1 MDEKEL
7 NGTPADESADLA
19 LDGSLELDDES
30 ETDDGEVE
38 IPEDAEA
45 DTDADTDADAG
56 EKTEAESEDDFD
68 LERALEE
75 AFAEDGG
82 EDDTDGDEKPGE
94 KSTTPEDAGEKK
106 SDAETAP
113 DAEPATGDQK
123 KEDTPE
129 ESEDVKKL
137 RADYEKL
144 KRRSR
149 DALKS
154 LGIESEDT
162 VEGLERLAREQSDMT
177 DEEYRADL
185 ARRDAEE
192 DDAARKRQDDA
203 MKRLAAVRSGI
214 EKKKASDLAAIHE
227 VYPTSKK
234 YTKLDDIPNFE
245 RYKQLRDGGASA
257 DEAFSAVNAADIAAD
272 LGEIAHRRSLE
283 ASKSHLKSVAGKSAG
298 GTVKIPASEY
308 RMIKGLLGDDVS
320 DAEIAKY
327 YKKVTKG

>member
-56 EKTEAESEDDFD
+56 EKAEAESEDDFD

-75 AFAEDGG
+75 AFAEDGD

-129 ESEDVKKL
+129 ESDEVKKL

-149 DALKS
+149 DVLKS

-203 MKRLAAVRSGI
+203 VKKLAAVRSGI

-234 YTKLDDIPNFE
+234 YAKLDDIPNFE

-257 DEAFSAVNAADIAAD
+257 AEAFSAVNAADIAAD

>member
-30 ETDDGEVE
+30 ETDDSEVE

-45 DTDADTDADAG
+45 DTDADAAADAG
-56 EKTEAESEDDFD
+56 EKPEAEGEDDFD

-75 AFAEDGG
+75 AFAEDGS

-113 DAEPATGDQK
+113 DAEPAAGDQK

-129 ESEDVKKL
+129 ESEEVKKL

-234 YTKLDDIPNFE
+234 YAKLDDIPNFE

-257 DEAFSAVNAADIAAD
+257 AEAFSAVNAADIAAD

-320 DAEIAKY
+320 DTEIAKY
-327 YKKVTKG
+327 YKKVKGK

>member
-30 ETDDGEVE
+30 ETDDSEVE

-45 DTDADTDADAG
+45 DTDADAAADAG
-56 EKTEAESEDDFD
+56 EKPEAESEDDFD
-68 LERALEE
+68 LESALEE
-75 AFAEDGG
+75 AFAEDGS

-227 VYPTSKK
+227 VYPTTKK
-234 YTKLDDIPNFE
+234 YAKLDDIPNFE
-245 RYKQLRDGGASA
+245 RYKQLRDGSASA
-257 DEAFSAVNAADIAAD
+257 AEAFSAVNAADIVAD

-320 DAEIAKY
+320 DTEIAKY

>member
-30 ETDDGEVE
+30 AADDGEVE

-45 DTDADTDADAG
+45 DTDADAAADAG
-56 EKTEAESEDDFD
+56 EKPEAESEDDFD
-68 LERALEE
+68 LESALEE
-75 AFAEDGG
+75 AFAEDGS

-113 DAEPATGDQK
+113 DAEPAAGDQK

-129 ESEDVKKL
+129 ESEEVKKL

-234 YTKLDDIPNFE
+234 YAKLDDIPNFE

-257 DEAFSAVNAADIAAD
+257 AEAFSAVNAADIAAD

-298 GTVKIPASEY
+298 GTVKIPASEN

-320 DAEIAKY
+320 DTEIAKY
-327 YKKVTKG
+327 YKKVKGK